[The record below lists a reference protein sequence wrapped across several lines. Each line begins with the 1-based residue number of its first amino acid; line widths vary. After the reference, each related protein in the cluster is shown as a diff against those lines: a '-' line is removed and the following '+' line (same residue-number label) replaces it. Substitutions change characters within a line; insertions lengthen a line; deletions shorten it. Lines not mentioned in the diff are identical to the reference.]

1 MQKAIIINGSYRKEG
16 VSDQISNVVFKRL
29 LDEHIE
35 VTIINLREK
44 NIRFCTNCRTC
55 TQVKSDIPARCI
67 IDDDFNTIIQK
78 IENASMYVFIV
89 PTNFGSA
96 TALFKCFM
104 ERLTVYGYYPWG
116 HAAPEYRKKNLSK
129 KALCFS
135 SCAAPSFL
143 GKFFFN
149 TAKQLKTI
157 SNLLGAKVLKTTFI
171 GMCAKEKSYNLTKKE
186 IDKISKNTIM
196 LAR

>member
-16 VSDQISNVVFKRL
+16 VSDQVSNIVLRKL
-29 LDEHIE
+29 LDEGIE
-35 VTIINLREK
+35 ATIISLREK
-44 NIRFCTNCRTC
+44 NIQFCTNCRTC
-55 TQVKSDIPARCI
+55 TQVKSDTPARCI
-67 IDDDFNTIIQK
+67 INDDFNQIVQEIEDATI
-78 IENASMYVFIV
+78 YVLVV

-116 HAAPEYRKKNLSK
+116 YTAPEYRKKNLSK
-129 KALCFS
+129 KTLCFS
-135 SCAAPSFL
+135 SCAAPSFI

-157 SNLLGAKVLKTTFI
+157 ANLLGAKVLKTTFI
-171 GMCAKEKSYNLTKKE
+171 GMCAKEKSYHLTKKE
-186 IDKISKNTIM
+186 IDQILKNTIM
-196 LAR
+196 LVR